1 MVKRRLGL
9 GRRAGIALF
18 AILAFQ
24 NSGMLSFDVVK
35 QLRVKVQVPALV
47 SSSAAVSVS
56 IFWAASFFLAALAN
70 GLPFE

>member
-18 AILAFQ
+18 AILADQ
-24 NSGMLSFDVVK
+24 SSGMLSFDVG
-35 QLRVKVQVPALV
+35 QQHRTKVQVPALV

-56 IFWAASFFLAALAN
+56 IFWAASFFLAPFAN